1 MSAIYDDKW
10 INIDEAAEYLGIKT
24 VALRGWIKKDSSLPA
39 RKVGKQWK
47 FKCSEIDEWVKSGK
61 CAQKTEVQ

>member
-1 MSAIYDDKW
+1 MNAMYDDKW

-24 VALRGWIKKDSSLPA
+24 VTLRGWIKKDYSLPA

-61 CAQKTEVQ
+61 SAQKTEV